1 MEGEKC
7 LWTLAKPKT
16 TMIKIKDPS
25 VLITTSMDT
34 WLKNAERRKRMTQ
47 ESVSN
52 VGKLGILQRIA
63 KRNS

>member
-1 MEGEKC
+1 
-7 LWTLAKPKT
+7 
-16 TMIKIKDPS
+16 MIKIKDPS